1 MKRINGTPTM
11 CAIVL
16 IGAVA
21 AAAQSA
27 ITSIVSPTEGDSF
40 HVGDTMHI
48 AWTVDESQL
57 TQGVVVEIS
66 FDAGDKWYQIS
77 PGEAMPNTTRDLDF
91 PVTDSLTTYDFDLGR
106 MATVPAVSDSVLLFV
121 YEYDNEG
128 ISSGVLHIVPN
139 DTQAVI
145 STMRTP
151 QTAGSDIVAQRS
163 GLLMVTA
170 PARGRH
176 EVMVLDGQ
184 GRRLRQFTGTGPAT
198 YTIPDAHLAP
208 GMYVAIIRSTER
220 NAIGRFTLAP

>member
-1 MKRINGTPTM
+1 MKRINGISTICTM
-11 CAIVL
+11 VL
-16 IGAVA
+16 ISAMA
-21 AAAQSA
+21 ATAQSA
-27 ITSIVSPTEGDSF
+27 ITSIVSPTQGDSF

-48 AWTVDESQL
+48 EWIVGESQL
-57 TQGVVVEIS
+57 AQGIIVEIS

-77 PGEAMPNTTRDLDF
+77 PGESMPRATRELDF
-91 PVTDSLTTYDFDLGR
+91 PITDSLNTYDFDLGQR
-106 MATVPAVSDSVLLFV
+106 VTVPMVSDSVLLFV
-121 YEYDNEG
+121 YEYENEG
-128 ISSGVLHIVPN
+128 LSSGVLHIVPN